1 MAPPNS
7 EVSEAHRPRVA
18 ELDLSGARSAG
29 TLETRPWSST
39 HAALDRIGAWSG
51 SALALA
57 VLLERELERPGGDAP
72 LVLALGECVRA
83 GRPTAARA
91 TLASRAPLTGLYAEG
106 QVGSDLAR
114 RLAGICDALI
124 LHGRCRVEGA
134 VLHVSR
140 GGCFELLERP
150 ALIGLS
156 PAETH
161 ARLERDLGPCAT
173 LSIGAGGEQCV
184 VFASLAAC
192 ASSQAGGGPPH
203 YVGRGGLGCVLGRI
217 GLKAIAVSA
226 PAPPPER
233 DDALIRALRQSPRLE
248 SRAQGGTFELT
259 HALTARGDLR
269 ARNYAET
276 LDQDA
281 GERYSVAIESSRRGQ
296 HGCAGCPTP
305 CGWTFANARG
315 EGHAARF
322 GASYALGLNL
332 GLHAFED
339 SLELVAAC
347 DRSGLDAK
355 EVGACLALL
364 CEARERELIEGPAA
378 WGDVAQLSRWID
390 ELVSAAGDTG
400 QGHLCRDGAQS
411 LARRL
416 GLKRRAFT
424 VKGSSMRP
432 ESNMASLL
440 AQCVSVRGTDPM
452 RIFAFLASDG
462 SGDAAWRVLTRE
474 LDLPAGAADPARS
487 EGKGKLVWWHENLAV
502 ALDVTGFC
510 AFSAAGLLADG
521 VCSLDELARWIAPAA
536 LRGEATFAGAA
547 GATLLAMGE
556 ELACAQR
563 VLHERWCGEVDQ
575 DRPAWARERLDQPG
589 MWPEYRRLRGL
600 DASGRLEPRRRRAF
614 EQAAALEVRLPA
626 SVALARAAA
635 TRSEPVGSGVGR
647 IELCSAGSLARALGR
662 PFELELPLPA
672 SLSSVLKAAEERRP
686 AARRLLVRDDRILPA
701 VYRSRQRL
709 EAGDVI
715 RDGDRL
721 DLILAVAGG

>member
-1 MAPPNS
+1 MA
-7 EVSEAHRPRVA
+7 EF
-18 ELDLSGARSAG
+18 DLSRSLAAG
-29 TLETRPWSST
+29 TLEPRPWSSA

-57 VLLERELERPGGDAP
+57 ILLERELSQPGGEAP
-72 LVLALGECVRA
+72 LVLAVGECVRA
-83 GRPTAARA
+83 GRPTAARV

-114 RLAGICDALI
+114 RLASVCDALI
-124 LHGRCRVEGA
+124 LRGHCRARGG
-134 VLHVSR
+134 VLHLCQ
-140 GGCFELLERP
+140 GGRFELLERP

-161 ARLERDLGPCAT
+161 AELERELGPCAT
-173 LSIGAGGEQCV
+173 LSNGAGGEQRV
-184 VFASLAAC
+184 LFASLAAC
-192 ASSQAGGGPPH
+192 ASSEVGGGPPH
-203 YVGRGGLGCVLGRI
+203 YVGRGGLGCVLGRS
-217 GLKAIAVSA
+217 GLKAVAVSA
-226 PAPPPER
+226 AALPPER
-233 DDALIRALRQSPRLE
+233 DEALVKALRKSPRLE
-248 SRAQGGTFELT
+248 SRAQGGTFELSQ
-259 HALTARGDLR
+259 ALAARGDLR
-269 ARNYAET
+269 ARNYAEA

-281 GERYSVAIESSRRGQ
+281 SERYSGAVESSRRGQ

-332 GLHAFED
+332 GLQAFED
-339 SLELVAAC
+339 SLDLVAAC
-347 DRSGLDAK
+347 DRTGLDAK

-364 CEARERELIEGPAA
+364 CEARERGLIEGPAA

-390 ELVSAAGDTG
+390 ELVSDAGAG
-400 QGHLCRDGAQS
+400 QGPLCRNGSES
-411 LARRL
+411 LAQGL
-416 GLKRRAFT
+416 GLERSAFT

-432 ESNMASLL
+432 ESNLASLL

-462 SGDAAWRVLTRE
+462 SGEAAWRALTRE

-487 EGKGKLVWWHENLAV
+487 EGKGKLVWWHENLAA
-502 ALDVTGFC
+502 ALDATGFC

-521 VCSLDELARWIAPAA
+521 VCSPDELARWIAPAA
-536 LRGEATFAGAA
+536 LRGEATFAAAA

-563 VLHERWCGEVDQ
+563 VLHERWCAAADR
-575 DRPAWARERLDQPG
+575 DRPAWARDRLDQPG
-589 MWPEYRRLRGL
+589 MWPEYRRMRGL
-600 DASGRLEPRRRRAF
+600 DASGRLDPRRRQAF
-614 EQAAALEVRLPA
+614 ERAAALEVRLPA
-626 SVALARAAA
+626 EVPSEPAAA
-635 TRSEPVGSGVGR
+635 PPEPIGTTPGR
-647 IELCSAGSLARALGR
+647 VELRSAGSLARALGR

-672 SLSSVLKAAEERRP
+672 SLLSVLKAAGERRS
-686 AARRLLVRDDRILPA
+686 AARALLVREDRILPA

-709 EAGDVI
+709 EARDVI
-715 RDGDRL
+715 RDGDCL